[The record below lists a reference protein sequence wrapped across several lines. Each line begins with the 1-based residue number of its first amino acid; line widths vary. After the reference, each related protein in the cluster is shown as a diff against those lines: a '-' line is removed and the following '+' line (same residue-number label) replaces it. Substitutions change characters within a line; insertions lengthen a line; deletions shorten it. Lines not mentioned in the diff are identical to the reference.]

1 MKDIGY
7 KQLNVF
13 CPDCGEKETYDPQK
27 YCCDCGGAW
36 EIEESYAFDVKLID
50 TNDATLWRYSGILDL
65 GITSPTVKL
74 GAGWTPLLPVD
85 LFGRQIHIKPEYYGP
100 TGSFKDR
107 GVSVMINS
115 LVKQGVTHIV
125 EDSSGNA
132 GAAVAAYAAR
142 GGIKADIFVPAYAS
156 PAKLAQIKV
165 YGANVRPIEGPRV
178 NAKLAALGAVK
189 NENKVLASHAYH
201 PVYLLGQQTAGWEVW
216 EQLGGKAPD
225 WIVVPV
231 GQGGLLLGFWLAF
244 KRLYAAGL
252 VKNVPRMVAA
262 QPELLAPLCRAYDQ
276 GLETVPALEQVA
288 KSIAEG
294 LAITEPVR
302 GRRLLQAIRQSG
314 GTCVKVSENAIK
326 EAQIK
331 LAQQGVYI
339 EPTSAAAV
347 AAAERVAQLAGEDDV
362 IVVPLTGSGLK
373 GEPKLDN

>member
-13 CPDCGEKETYDPQK
+13 CPDCGKKAAYHPQK

-36 EIEESYAFDVKLID
+36 ELEESHAFDVKLID
-50 TNDATLWRYSGILDL
+50 TNDTTLWRYSGILDL
-65 GITSPTVKL
+65 GITSPPVKL

-85 LFGRQIHIKPEYYGP
+85 LFGRQLHIKPEYYSP

-115 LVKQGVTHIV
+115 LVKQGVKHIV

-156 PAKLAQIKV
+156 PAKLEQIKV
-165 YGANVRPIEGPRV
+165 YGANVRPLEGPRV
-178 NAKLAALGAVK
+178 NAKLAALSAVK

-201 PVYLLGQQTAGWEVW
+201 PIYLLGQQTAGWEIW
-216 EQLGGKAPD
+216 EQLDGKAPE

-252 VKNVPRMVAA
+252 VKKVPRMVAA

-276 GLETVPALEQVA
+276 GLETVPALEQKI

-294 LAITEPVR
+294 LAIAEPVR

-314 GTCVKVSENAIK
+314 GTCVMVSENAIK
-326 EAQIK
+326 EAQLK
-331 LAQQGVYI
+331 LAHQGVYI
-339 EPTSAAAV
+339 EPTSATAI
-347 AAAERVAQLAGEDDV
+347 AAAERIAQLAEKDAS

-373 GEPKLDN
+373 GEPKLDD